1 MMVVVLISS
10 ILACAGDD
18 EASAH
23 SFIRVMAMVCESSL
37 SKIAAHGSV
46 DDNPELSI
54 ALFSSITTCGTHHPM
69 ILVQSNQLESLL
81 GLILH
86 AIKSQNPEVGAATL
100 DFLLELGSLYGLILR
115 TPDHLLQSSE
125 FTGKTLLHHQI
136 HTLLFE
142 KDIQYHVLFALFIA
156 AAGGMPPNLVEQIAE
171 VIRSCWIYFGRQRS
185 EMLLDRLLSDT
196 NFLGSQV
203 DERARN
209 DFRKHI
215 STPTCIDDSRKFKR
229 VLLAF
234 CDHFQR
240 NLTSAMCRDLMP
252 CD

>member
-1 MMVVVLISS
+1 
-10 ILACAGDD
+10 
-18 EASAH
+18 
-23 SFIRVMAMVCESSL
+23 MVCESSL
-37 SKIAAHGSV
+37 SEIAAHGSV

-81 GLILH
+81 GLTLH

-156 AAGGMPPNLVEQIAE
+156 AAGGMPPNLMEKIAE

-185 EMLLDRLLSDT
+185 EMLLHRLLFDKKI
-196 NFLGSQV
+196 LGSQV

-209 DFRKHI
+209 DFCKHI
-215 STPTCIDDSRKFKR
+215 STPTCIDDSRKLKR

-234 CDHFQR
+234 CDHFKR
-240 NLTSAMCRDLMP
+240 NLTSAMRRDLMP